1 MLDKLDAE
9 FAFGREALDVRAT
22 RQALLS
28 ANIANADTPGYLA
41 RDVDFSA
48 SLSGA
53 LRRAGAAGAA
63 GASGMAG
70 TAGMATATG
79 SMGSV
84 GLAGT
89 SNGSGIS
96 GGAGTA
102 GMGGSNG
109 VPLAM
114 SQPAG
119 VTSGMTMASTESG
132 HMAGNAK
139 LIPTGGPTEQ
149 YASPVMY
156 RNPTQP
162 ALDGNTVDLD
172 TERVQFADN
181 ALHFESGMTVLSQ
194 QIKTM
199 LSAITSGSS

>member
-28 ANIANADTPGYLA
+28 SNIANADTPGYQA

-48 SLSGA
+48 SLAGA
-53 LRRAGAAGAA
+53 LKQAGAAVPGAMGAMSAASSTTSAAGAA
-63 GASGMAG
+63 GG
-70 TAGMATATG
+70 
-79 SMGSV
+79 
-84 GLAGT
+84 
-89 SNGSGIS
+89 NFQ
-96 GGAGTA
+96 
-102 GMGGSNG
+102 
-109 VPLAM
+109 PLALA
-114 SQPAG
+114 QPAG
-119 VTSGMTMASTESG
+119 VASGMSMATTEAG
-132 HMAGNAK
+132 HMAGNVK
-139 LIPTGGPTEQ
+139 LIPTGGPADT
-149 YASPVMY
+149 YTSPVMY

-162 ALDGNTVDLD
+162 SLDGNTVDLD

-199 LSAITSGSS
+199 LSAIQSGSS